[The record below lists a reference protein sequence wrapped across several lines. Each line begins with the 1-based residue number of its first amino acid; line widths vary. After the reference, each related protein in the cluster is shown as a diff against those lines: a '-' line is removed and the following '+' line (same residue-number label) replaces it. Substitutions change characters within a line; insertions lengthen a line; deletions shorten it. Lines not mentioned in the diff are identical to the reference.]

1 VNELNQTID
10 ELRSA
15 QVSLSEVES
24 QKLELQHELET
35 CKANVT
41 LIEAQLQSC
50 QFKLA
55 QVEEEKRQWHED
67 RTSLMEN
74 LSKAKADEAA
84 VAAQSEEKLKALVNE
99 NAQLHAQLV
108 DYGELSAEDCIRMK
122 EENLQMRQTLIDMD
136 QVRGILYGTQTG
148 LVQVKEAHLEL
159 QQAHEK
165 LQEEHASLQRES
177 SEMKENND
185 KNVQLLNQMKEKN
198 DKNVQ
203 LLNQQEGVIQE
214 LEQRCDNLEQA
225 TRSEAHHAGSNPF
238 TAKRDGIDVQI
249 AHRPGHTDVETQTS
263 TRQGHVDAG
272 ETQNEDRK
280 ISSASWLNGVSGEN
294 YGPEDLNTEELC
306 HDIPLQVQDDMQGVG
321 EKACQMATDR
331 WALPQR
337 SMHGPE
343 CVVDQEKLVLTD
355 HLYQVLLRVFARL

>member
-1 VNELNQTID
+1 MNELNQTID

-122 EENLQMRQTLIDMD
+122 E
-136 QVRGILYGTQTG
+136 
-148 LVQVKEAHLEL
+148 
-159 QQAHEK
+159 
-165 LQEEHASLQRES
+165 
-177 SEMKENND
+177 
-185 KNVQLLNQMKEKN
+185 
-198 DKNVQ
+198 
-203 LLNQQEGVIQE
+203 
-214 LEQRCDNLEQA
+214 
-225 TRSEAHHAGSNPF
+225 
-238 TAKRDGIDVQI
+238 
-249 AHRPGHTDVETQTS
+249 
-263 TRQGHVDAG
+263 
-272 ETQNEDRK
+272 
-280 ISSASWLNGVSGEN
+280 
-294 YGPEDLNTEELC
+294 
-306 HDIPLQVQDDMQGVG
+306 
-321 EKACQMATDR
+321 
-331 WALPQR
+331 
-337 SMHGPE
+337 
-343 CVVDQEKLVLTD
+343 
-355 HLYQVLLRVFARL
+355 